1 MWNRKPKDDDIISTY
16 EGPRTYAEVVA
27 KYGEDEA
34 LYAWNTYQDEQTPIL
49 ALAAVRG
56 SRASRSFVA
65 AGANANL
72 PRLVLLHKVIKTDRF
87 VKDCEPVPL
96 MVVDQSGAL
105 VPAADFYE
113 WIRQQFCE
121 LCALRHA
128 IEENAM
134 YWHFPHQIFMQ
145 LWQKLRNEGH
155 FFPIPKT
162 LDDFFVH
169 MSHSVPAWMLHSH
182 TDRLRKREL
191 ESARE
196 IFARRLG
203 TEDPLRIIRPYLGG
217 VDLSDATFLPRA
229 ELPAVVD
236 HLMATFRKGEG
247 KLGWNGAIRIYAGEQ
262 GDEAAWRGVGCQ
274 VVGEVR
280 KIDEE
285 AISLRWK
292 IYREGDEMDNEY
304 DDDEMPYDVGAG
316 GPDAMATEYH
326 GRYPVLSDTEEDSDL
341 EDETDLEDDSDL
353 LDSDLDY

>member
-1 MWNRKPKDDDIISTY
+1 MRSRKPKDDDIISTY
-16 EGPRTYAEVVA
+16 EGPRSYAEVVA
-27 KYGEDEA
+27 KYGEVEA
-34 LYAWNTYQDEQTPIL
+34 LYCWNEYQDEQTPIL

-65 AGANANL
+65 PGANANL
-72 PRLVLLHKVIKTDRF
+72 PRLVFREEDA
-87 VKDCEPVPL
+87 EPVPL

-128 IEENAM
+128 IHENAM
-134 YWHFPHQIFMQ
+134 GWQYPHQIFMD
-145 LWQKLRNEGH
+145 LWHKLLREGH
-155 FFPIPKT
+155 FEPIPATFK
-162 LDDFFVH
+162 LLFVH

-182 TDRLRKREL
+182 TDRLREREL

-236 HLMATFRKGEG
+236 HLIATFRKEG
-247 KLGWNGAIRIYAGEQ
+247 GAHGWNGAIRIYAGEQ

-274 VVGEVR
+274 AVGQLR
-280 KIDEE
+280 NEE
-285 AISLRWK
+285 EGIGLYWK
-292 IYREGDEMDNEY
+292 IYREGDDTDDEF

-326 GRYPVLSDTEEDSDL
+326 GRYPVLSDTEDD
-341 EDETDLEDDSDL
+341 TDLESD
-353 LDSDLDY
+353 Y

>member
-1 MWNRKPKDDDIISTY
+1 MGGH
-16 EGPRTYAEVVA
+16 ETYAEVVA

-34 LYAWNTYQDEQTPIL
+34 LYAWNTYQDKQTPIL

-65 AGANANL
+65 PGANANL
-72 PRLVLLHKVIKTDRF
+72 PRLVYRMNDG
-87 VKDCEPVPL
+87 EPVPL
-96 MVVDQSGAL
+96 EVVDQSGAL

-134 YWHFPHQIFMQ
+134 PWNYAYQIFMQ
-145 LWQKLRNEGH
+145 LWQDLRVMPTCH
-155 FFPIPKT
+155 FQPIPPT
-162 LDDFFVH
+162 LDHVLFVH
-169 MSHSVPAWMLHSH
+169 MSHSVPFWMLNSQS
-182 TDRLRKREL
+182 DRLREREL

-236 HLMATFRKGEG
+236 HLIATFRKEERDTERPSGHSY
-247 KLGWNGAIRIYAGEQ
+247 NAAIRIYAGEQ

-274 VVGEVR
+274 VVGQVR
-280 KIDEE
+280 DEE
-285 AISLRWK
+285 GMRYRWK
-292 IYREGDEMDNEY
+292 IYREGADTDNEY

-326 GRYPVLSDTEEDSDL
+326 GRYPVLSDTEDDTDL

>member
-1 MWNRKPKDDDIISTY
+1 MRNSEPKDDDIISTH

-34 LYAWNTYQDEQTPIL
+34 LYAWNTYQDKQTPIL
-49 ALAAVRG
+49 ALAAVQG

-65 AGANANL
+65 PGANANL
-72 PRLVLLHKVIKTDRF
+72 PRLILRVD
-87 VKDCEPVPL
+87 DDEPIPL
-96 MVVDQSGAL
+96 MVEDQSGAL

-128 IEENAM
+128 IHENAM
-134 YWHFPHQIFMQ
+134 GWQFPHQIFMD
-145 LWQKLRNEGH
+145 LWDDLREEGH
-155 FFPIPKT
+155 FQPIPHT
-162 LDDFFVH
+162 FDLLFAH
-169 MSHSVPAWMLHSH
+169 MSHSVPFWMLDSH
-182 TDRLRKREL
+182 TDRLREREL

-196 IFARRLG
+196 IFTQHLG

-229 ELPAVVD
+229 ELPAVFD
-236 HLMATFRKGEG
+236 HLMATFRKEEG
-247 KLGWNGAIRIYAGEQ
+247 DHGYNAAIRIYAGEQ

-274 VVGEVR
+274 AVGQFR
-280 KIDEE
+280 DEQDGE
-285 AISLRWK
+285 GHSWK
-292 IYREGDEMDNEY
+292 IYREGADTDNEY

-341 EDETDLEDDSDL
+341 ESD
-353 LDSDLDY
+353 Y

>member
-1 MWNRKPKDDDIISTY
+1 MNWQAIMNRQPKDDDIISTY

-72 PRLVLLHKVIKTDRF
+72 PRLILLQ
-87 VKDCEPVPL
+87 KDCVPIPL
-96 MVVDQSGAL
+96 LVVDQGGAL

-134 YWHFPHQIFMQ
+134 PWHYAYQIFMQ
-145 LWQKLRNEGH
+145 LWQELRDEGH
-155 FFPIPKT
+155 FQPIPKM

-169 MSHSVPAWMLHSH
+169 MSHSVPFWMLNSQS
-182 TDRLRKREL
+182 DRLLEREL

-196 IFARRLG
+196 IFAQRLG

-229 ELPAVVD
+229 ELPAVID
-236 HLMATFRKGEG
+236 HLMATFRKEEG
-247 KLGWNGAIRIYAGEQ
+247 KRGWNHAIRIYAGEQ

-274 VVGEVR
+274 VVGERR
-280 KIDEE
+280 KISSSF

-326 GRYPVLSDTEEDSDL
+326 GRYPVLSDTEDDADL

>member
-1 MWNRKPKDDDIISTY
+1 MRNREPKDDDIISTH

-34 LYAWNTYQDEQTPIL
+34 LCAWNEYQDEQTPIL

-65 AGANANL
+65 PGANANL
-72 PRLVLLHKVIKTDRF
+72 PRLVFREE
-87 VKDCEPVPL
+87 DCEPIPL
-96 MVVDQSGAL
+96 MVEDQSGAL

-134 YWHFPHQIFMQ
+134 DWHYPHSIFIG
-145 LWQKLRNEGH
+145 LWLKLRREGH
-155 FFPIPKT
+155 FQPIPHT
-162 LDDFFVH
+162 FDLFFVH
-169 MSHSVPAWMLHSH
+169 MSHSVPFWMLDSH
-182 TDRLRKREL
+182 TDRLREREL

-236 HLMATFRKGEG
+236 HLMATFRKEQG
-247 KLGWNGAIRIYAGEQ
+247 KQGWNSAIRIYAGEQ

-274 VVGEVR
+274 VFGQ
-280 KIDEE
+280 
-285 AISLRWK
+285 LRNEQDGGGYSWK
-292 IYREGDEMDNEY
+292 IYREGADTDNEY

-326 GRYPVLSDTEEDSDL
+326 GRYPAPSDSEEDSDL
-341 EDETDLEDDSDL
+341 ESD
-353 LDSDLDY
+353 Y

>member
-1 MWNRKPKDDDIISTY
+1 MRNSEPKDDDIISTR

-49 ALAAVRG
+49 ALAAVQG

-65 AGANANL
+65 PGANANL
-72 PRLVLLHKVIKTDRF
+72 PRLVLRVSHTSNSHTSKP
-87 VKDCEPVPL
+87 EPL

-128 IEENAM
+128 VEEHAM
-134 YWHFPHQIFMQ
+134 PWHYAYQIFMQ
-145 LWQKLRNEGH
+145 LRQDLRVMGH
-155 FFPIPKT
+155 FQPMPHT
-162 LDDFFVH
+162 LKEVFFVH
-169 MSHSVPAWMLHSH
+169 MSHSVPFWMLNSQS
-182 TDRLRKREL
+182 DRLREREL

-236 HLMATFRKGEG
+236 HLMDTFRKEEG
-247 KLGWNGAIRIYAGEQ
+247 KYGWNVAIRIYAGEQ

-274 VVGEVR
+274 AVGQVR
-280 KIDEE
+280 NEHGE
-285 AISLRWK
+285 GYSWK

-326 GRYPVLSDTEEDSDL
+326 GRYPLLTHRSDTEDD
-341 EDETDLEDDSDL
+341 TDLEDDSDL